1 MMAKRKPAKKA
12 ANAPAAPTTASVCK
26 TIADLIQRGNNLPVV
41 PGSDMPDPTSLAQ
54 WYASC
59 AGLSASL
66 TALIGD
72 SNVWKATL
80 TGGNPGND
88 DQTQMLGTLQAIQ
101 QFLNCP

>member
-12 ANAPAAPTTASVCK
+12 ARAQAAPTAASICK
-26 TIADLIQRGNNLPVV
+26 TIADLVQRGNNLPVV
-41 PGSDMPDPTSLAQ
+41 PGSDMPDPTALAQ

-80 TGGNPGND
+80 SGGDPGKD
-88 DQTQMLGTLQAIQ
+88 DQTEMLGTLQAIQ
-101 QFLNCP
+101 QHLQCS